1 MENNFILD
9 LIACLQ
15 KGESRKQLNSDIKNI
30 EKTLNML
37 RLTGTFAKGETKK
50 ELNAYI
56 KQSSNQLSTIKLKAK
71 IDSKNVKS
79 EVDKA
84 LNSVSFKDIDA
95 LNIDENKTKLKVK
108 KIIADTKAFVEK
120 NPVSLGINIESKK
133 NKLGNDLTAYLNR
146 NTKINESSVLLKEAD
161 KVRDLI
167 SAVNDK
173 KSLREATDAFQLY
186 RSEVNATGYA
196 TKSTA
201 ERIKSMFGHITKL
214 GSLFSVTSLAVNNFT
229 KSLETL
235 KEIDDI
241 LTEISKT
248 SDLTAQ
254 QLEKLGNTSFK
265 AASKYGKT
273 ASDYLTDIQEMS
285 RSGFYGEK
293 GTAMAEQSLLAQA
306 AGDMGADVANNYI
319 LATNAAYKLNGE
331 AEKINAV
338 LDGQNSITNRNSV
351 AMADMATAMSKA
363 GTVASSYRVSVEDL
377 SAMIGTM
384 EAVTKAEG
392 GEVGNAIKAILINL
406 QNVTSDKIV
415 DTLDAANASM
425 TEFVNGTEKLRDP
438 ISILRDLADTFN
450 KLDEDDALRAEILT
464 NIGGKHQA
472 AKLAALLQNMGLY
485 DKMIVDYSQG
495 AGSALEEAMKSAN
508 NWSGKLNQLQNSWD
522 SLVSSITNKNAVMG
536 GISFFDKMIQGA
548 EKAIDIF
555 GEIPVLLTTINTAM
569 TAMQKDYG
577 ITKVWD
583 KETKKIDIEG
593 SVFGIDISKIK
604 DLKKH
609 YGEVRESIQLW
620 NDAMLNGENDLDS
633 FSSSIVQNNASLKEY
648 LKTTSKD
655 APASLKGYR
664 DYLQSTGQATED
676 LRLKTI
682 LLNTALTFLGTIA
695 VQAIITGIA
704 NAFDKFNET
713 VEESQE
719 IVGGINSKI
728 SDLKSQI
735 EELNSLEYKSDF
747 DNQKISQLEKELE
760 LQQEILKVEQKRL
773 YQNQIGTKFSDYFDE
788 DSLIT
793 KQTAQYDRYNKEGFK
808 YLSVRFEADK
818 SSLAEVE
825 SEINSLQDKLDNGSL
840 TGHGR
845 FEIEG
850 KLEKLTEKRN
860 GLLKEQQSIEEQL
873 IINSGEYLKNWQT
886 AQEAVDS
893 GLLTDS
899 DLDKAKSMAE
909 YWYQLYKTSSD
920 MVTNIQKMGGRYDNT
935 NDLLEEKFKGISRD
949 DLASLSDDDKRIA
962 LSFDPDNIIGFE
974 ELQEKIAET
983 KGEIEG
989 LNDTPITF
997 TIADHEEAIDNIQST
1012 ISILRSALDS
1022 FNQGTLDE
1030 SAVLDLMQQFPELIP
1045 YIDLAADGFGNLSEG
1060 LSTLIAQ
1067 QPESL
1072 IQSLQTLKS
1081 SLNTDEE
1088 RAQVDALINSLQALS
1103 SYGDTGME
1111 AYATS
1116 IGSTWSDT
1124 ANVIQ
1129 SVTDQFENLAK
1140 VQEAVADGLTIS
1152 TSAAAEL
1159 AQMYPE
1165 ILTNAVYAGNGQ
1177 IQLNEE
1183 VVKSILAGD
1192 QSIIN
1197 AQITK
1202 LEADKAELEARKET
1216 AIAELEIANQV
1227 GTAKGQI
1234 SLETAR
1240 NKIDLL
1246 NQELEAEI
1254 SKNNQVG
1261 QSYAQTAEGMA
1272 LNTQQLGDYEADV
1285 ADNMATNMN
1294 SASASMADGMAINS
1308 EASQHSLGGIMMK
1321 AADAALAV
1329 ANIATGKT
1337 VGNPN
1342 AIYSG
1347 KGGTNKGG
1355 INKVTSPGKFTA
1367 NVSDFVK
1374 GDLSLKD
1381 FQSQLEVDIKGY
1393 EQAISNIDSQIEVL
1407 KNLQATFNETANS
1420 ANGGIGGH
1428 NYADKIKDLE
1438 KEKDKIN
1445 SALDDAKGKG
1455 SKSAKETKDEYEEL
1469 FDFFERRV
1477 KVLDNAL
1484 ALLKTNL
1491 NNVVGSE
1498 AKNKL
1503 IDAELG
1509 VTEEKFKNY
1518 SDALN
1523 MYTQKA
1529 NEALSKL
1536 PSDIASKIKDG
1547 AVDLTTF
1554 VGEGNKDV
1562 VEAIKDYEQWADKVA
1577 DCKQELAELRTAIR
1591 QLELEKFN
1599 NIMEEFSNQFDL
1611 REDGKNLVSKQI
1623 DLLKEAGNLIGE
1635 SFFTTQIDQSKK
1647 QLALLEE
1654 EKAKLVGQMES
1665 AIGSGRVQ
1673 KGTDEWLSM
1682 VNTLSDVEGNI
1693 LDCKKAIEEF
1703 DNELLQLHWDVFD
1716 RIQGQLKDLDS
1727 ELSNLRGLFDGFK
1740 VADGDAGWSKEGIAQ
1755 LGLLTQQYE
1764 LAQYQVQQYNDAIA
1778 DLEDA
1783 YTLGQYSATEYVD
1796 KLSELSKEQWDAVSS
1811 SEAAKDAII
1820 DLNETRIN
1828 EAIDAIEKEISA
1840 YKELID
1846 AQIDA
1851 LKAAKDLHDY
1861 QQQIAE
1867 KTKSITDLERQI
1879 AAMQNDDTAA
1889 AVAKRKQL
1897 EEQLAEARKDL
1908 ENAQYDHSIEAQEEA
1923 LNKQYEDYEKARNA
1937 EIEALK
1943 ASLEEREALI
1953 AESFETVKANADIVG
1968 QEIASIAAQHGITVS
1983 NVIITSWQNGEHAIA
1998 SYGNVLSAGTSAF
2011 IGNIMGVENEVYV
2024 LQAKANET
2032 ADTLS
2037 YMFATRADNLVNE
2050 LASSYYSEEN
2060 LNYMTQAL
2068 HDSLINTL
2076 EGGYNIS
2083 SIQSALDG
2091 IASGLN
2097 GVASAANNATSA
2109 IAAMGAA
2116 QQDYNNT
2123 VASGYGD
2130 KVPTGLGAITAGT
2143 GALKLDKKKKPS
2155 GNSSSASSKSFTQY
2169 VNRYADGGI
2178 VKKNKNNPFNPIAE
2192 AMGEDTMVAVK
2203 EGEVILNEKQK
2214 ESLKKAAITSGG
2226 KVEGGWITFGDFRN
2240 IPYDVENPIRDAMYG
2255 KSGQTQSFKQSPELL
2270 TRQPEIDKKS
2280 INRDNNVNVH
2290 YDSLVT
2296 VNGDVNDTNHFLKGM
2311 QKVAKDAIEK
2321 SWHDFEMT
2329 RKYGIY

>member
-56 KQSSNQLSTIKLKAK
+56 RQSSNQLSTIKLKAK
-71 IDSKNVKS
+71 IDSKNLKS
-79 EVDKA
+79 DVDKA
-84 LNSVSFKDIDA
+84 LNSVSFKDIDG

-108 KIIADTKAFVEK
+108 KIVADTKAFVEK
-120 NPVSLGINIESKK
+120 KPVSLGINIESKK

-167 SAVNDK
+167 SAINDK

-186 RSEVNATGYA
+186 KSEVSATGFA

-201 ERIKSMFGHITKL
+201 DRIKSMFGHITKL

-229 KSLETL
+229 KSLGTL

-273 ASDYLTDIQEMS
+273 ASDYLTGIQEMS

-293 GTAMAEQSLLAQA
+293 GTAMAEQSLLAQS
-306 AGDMGADVANNYI
+306 AGDMTADLANNYI

-331 AEKINAV
+331 ADKINTV

-351 AMADMATAMSKA
+351 AMKDMAAAMSKA

-377 SAMIGTM
+377 SAMIGTI
-384 EAVTKAEG
+384 ESVTKAEG

-406 QNVTSDKIV
+406 QNVASAKIT

-425 TEFVNGTEKLRDP
+425 TEFVNGTEKLRNP
-438 ISILRDLADTFN
+438 IDILRDLAETFN

-464 NIGGKHQA
+464 NIGGKHQS
-472 AKLAALLQNMGLY
+472 AKLAALLQNMEMF
-485 DKMIVDYSQG
+485 DKMLVDYSEG
-495 AGSALEEAMKSAN
+495 SGSAMEEAMKSAN

-522 SLVSSITNKNAVMG
+522 SLVNSIVSKDTVLNG
-536 GISFFDKMIQGA
+536 LTFGDKLIQGI
-548 EKAIDIF
+548 ESLINTL
-555 GEIPVLLTTINTAM
+555 GEIPVIITTVSTAM
-569 TAMQKDYG
+569 TALNKDFG
-577 ITKVWD
+577 ITQIINP
-583 KETKKIDIEG
+583 ETKKLDLEGNLGIIDFTAIKKQKTHFEEASKAISGWNSKLLQGQTDIEKFEE
-593 SVFGIDISKIK
+593 SV
-604 DLKKH
+604 
-609 YGEVRESIQLW
+609 
-620 NDAMLNGENDLDS
+620 
-633 FSSSIVQNNASLKEY
+633 VQNNASLKEY
-648 LKTTSKD
+648 LSTCSKD
-655 APASLKGYR
+655 APASLQGYK
-664 DYLQSTGQATED
+664 DFLQSTGQATED

-735 EELNSLEYKSDF
+735 EELNSLEYKSGF

-997 TIADHEEAIDNIQST
+997 TIADHEESIDNIQSS
-1012 ISILRSALDS
+1012 ISTLRSALDS

-1030 SAVLDLMQQFPELIP
+1030 SAVIDLMQQFPALIP

-1140 VQEAVADGLTIS
+1140 VQEAVADGLTMS
-1152 TSAAAEL
+1152 TTAAAEL

-1272 LNTQQLGDYEADV
+1272 LNAQQLVDYVANV

-1294 SASASMADGMAINS
+1294 SASASMADGMAVNS

-1469 FDFFERRV
+1469 FDFFDRRV

-1740 VADGDAGWSKEGIAQ
+1740 VADGDAGWSKEGLAQ

-1983 NVIITSWQNGEHAIA
+1983 NAIITSWQNGEHAIA

-2178 VKKNKNNPFNPIAE
+2178 VKKNKKNPFNPIAE

-2203 EGEVILNEKQK
+2203 EGEVILNEKQQ
-2214 ESLKKAAITSGG
+2214 ESLKKAALASGG

-2240 IPYDVENPIRDAMYG
+2240 IPYDVDNPIRDAMYG
-2255 KSGQTQSFKQSPELL
+2255 KSGQTQDFKQSPELL
-2270 TRQPEIDKKS
+2270 TRQPEIDQKGAG
-2280 INRDNNVNVH
+2280 RDNNVNVH

-2311 QKVAKDAIEK
+2311 QKVAQEAIEK

>member
-1 MENNFILD
+1 M
-9 LIACLQ
+9 
-15 KGESRKQLNSDIKNI
+15 
-30 EKTLNML
+30 
-37 RLTGTFAKGETKK
+37 
-50 ELNAYI
+50 
-56 KQSSNQLSTIKLKAK
+56 
-71 IDSKNVKS
+71 
-79 EVDKA
+79 
-84 LNSVSFKDIDA
+84 
-95 LNIDENKTKLKVK
+95 
-108 KIIADTKAFVEK
+108 
-120 NPVSLGINIESKK
+120 
-133 NKLGNDLTAYLNR
+133 
-146 NTKINESSVLLKEAD
+146 
-161 KVRDLI
+161 
-167 SAVNDK
+167 
-173 KSLREATDAFQLY
+173 
-186 RSEVNATGYA
+186 
-196 TKSTA
+196 
-201 ERIKSMFGHITKL
+201 
-214 GSLFSVTSLAVNNFT
+214 
-229 KSLETL
+229 
-235 KEIDDI
+235 
-241 LTEISKT
+241 
-248 SDLTAQ
+248 
-254 QLEKLGNTSFK
+254 
-265 AASKYGKT
+265 
-273 ASDYLTDIQEMS
+273 
-285 RSGFYGEK
+285 
-293 GTAMAEQSLLAQA
+293 
-306 AGDMGADVANNYI
+306 
-319 LATNAAYKLNGE
+319 
-331 AEKINAV
+331 
-338 LDGQNSITNRNSV
+338 
-351 AMADMATAMSKA
+351 
-363 GTVASSYRVSVEDL
+363 
-377 SAMIGTM
+377 
-384 EAVTKAEG
+384 
-392 GEVGNAIKAILINL
+392 
-406 QNVTSDKIV
+406 
-415 DTLDAANASM
+415 
-425 TEFVNGTEKLRDP
+425 
-438 ISILRDLADTFN
+438 
-450 KLDEDDALRAEILT
+450 
-464 NIGGKHQA
+464 
-472 AKLAALLQNMGLY
+472 
-485 DKMIVDYSQG
+485 
-495 AGSALEEAMKSAN
+495 
-508 NWSGKLNQLQNSWD
+508 
-522 SLVSSITNKNAVMG
+522 
-536 GISFFDKMIQGA
+536 
-548 EKAIDIF
+548 
-555 GEIPVLLTTINTAM
+555 
-569 TAMQKDYG
+569 
-577 ITKVWD
+577 
-583 KETKKIDIEG
+583 
-593 SVFGIDISKIK
+593 
-604 DLKKH
+604 
-609 YGEVRESIQLW
+609 
-620 NDAMLNGENDLDS
+620 
-633 FSSSIVQNNASLKEY
+633 
-648 LKTTSKD
+648 
-655 APASLKGYR
+655 
-664 DYLQSTGQATED
+664 
-676 LRLKTI
+676 
-682 LLNTALTFLGTIA
+682 
-695 VQAIITGIA
+695 
-704 NAFDKFNET
+704 
-713 VEESQE
+713 
-719 IVGGINSKI
+719 
-728 SDLKSQI
+728 
-735 EELNSLEYKSDF
+735 
-747 DNQKISQLEKELE
+747 
-760 LQQEILKVEQKRL
+760 
-773 YQNQIGTKFSDYFDE
+773 
-788 DSLIT
+788 
-793 KQTAQYDRYNKEGFK
+793 
-808 YLSVRFEADK
+808 
-818 SSLAEVE
+818 
-825 SEINSLQDKLDNGSL
+825 

-997 TIADHEEAIDNIQST
+997 TIADHEESIDNIQSS
-1012 ISILRSALDS
+1012 ISTLRSALDS

-1030 SAVLDLMQQFPELIP
+1030 SAVIDLMQQFPALIP

-1140 VQEAVADGLTIS
+1140 VQEAVADGLTMS
-1152 TSAAAEL
+1152 TTAAAEL

-1285 ADNMATNMN
+1285 ANNMATNMN
-1294 SASASMADGMAINS
+1294 SASASMADGMAVNS

-1374 GDLSLKD
+1374 GDLGLKD

-1469 FDFFERRV
+1469 FDFFDRRV

-1577 DCKQELAELRTAIR
+1577 DYKQELAELRTAIR

-1611 REDGKNLVSKQI
+1611 REDSKNLVSKQI

-1654 EKAKLVGQMES
+1654 EKAKLVGQMSS
-1665 AIGSGRVQ
+1665 AVSSGRV
-1673 KGTDEWLSM
+1673 D
-1682 VNTLSDVEGNI
+1682 
-1693 LDCKKAIEEF
+1693 
-1703 DNELLQLHWDVFD
+1703 
-1716 RIQGQLKDLDS
+1716 
-1727 ELSNLRGLFDGFK
+1727 
-1740 VADGDAGWSKEGIAQ
+1740 
-1755 LGLLTQQYE
+1755 
-1764 LAQYQVQQYNDAIA
+1764 
-1778 DLEDA
+1778 
-1783 YTLGQYSATEYVD
+1783 
-1796 KLSELSKEQWDAVSS
+1796 
-1811 SEAAKDAII
+1811 
-1820 DLNETRIN
+1820 
-1828 EAIDAIEKEISA
+1828 
-1840 YKELID
+1840 
-1846 AQIDA
+1846 
-1851 LKAAKDLHDY
+1851 
-1861 QQQIAE
+1861 
-1867 KTKSITDLERQI
+1867 
-1879 AAMQNDDTAA
+1879 
-1889 AVAKRKQL
+1889 
-1897 EEQLAEARKDL
+1897 
-1908 ENAQYDHSIEAQEEA
+1908 
-1923 LNKQYEDYEKARNA
+1923 
-1937 EIEALK
+1937 
-1943 ASLEEREALI
+1943 
-1953 AESFETVKANADIVG
+1953 
-1968 QEIASIAAQHGITVS
+1968 
-1983 NVIITSWQNGEHAIA
+1983 
-1998 SYGNVLSAGTSAF
+1998 
-2011 IGNIMGVENEVYV
+2011 
-2024 LQAKANET
+2024 
-2032 ADTLS
+2032 
-2037 YMFATRADNLVNE
+2037 
-2050 LASSYYSEEN
+2050 
-2060 LNYMTQAL
+2060 
-2068 HDSLINTL
+2068 
-2076 EGGYNIS
+2076 
-2083 SIQSALDG
+2083 
-2091 IASGLN
+2091 
-2097 GVASAANNATSA
+2097 
-2109 IAAMGAA
+2109 
-2116 QQDYNNT
+2116 
-2123 VASGYGD
+2123 
-2130 KVPTGLGAITAGT
+2130 
-2143 GALKLDKKKKPS
+2143 
-2155 GNSSSASSKSFTQY
+2155 
-2169 VNRYADGGI
+2169 
-2178 VKKNKNNPFNPIAE
+2178 
-2192 AMGEDTMVAVK
+2192 
-2203 EGEVILNEKQK
+2203 
-2214 ESLKKAAITSGG
+2214 
-2226 KVEGGWITFGDFRN
+2226 
-2240 IPYDVENPIRDAMYG
+2240 
-2255 KSGQTQSFKQSPELL
+2255 
-2270 TRQPEIDKKS
+2270 
-2280 INRDNNVNVH
+2280 
-2290 YDSLVT
+2290 
-2296 VNGDVNDTNHFLKGM
+2296 
-2311 QKVAKDAIEK
+2311 
-2321 SWHDFEMT
+2321 
-2329 RKYGIY
+2329 

>member
-273 ASDYLTDIQEMS
+273 ASDYLTGIQEMS

-472 AKLAALLQNMGLY
+472 AKLAALLQNMEMF
-485 DKMIVDYSQG
+485 DKMLVDYSEG
-495 AGSALEEAMKSAN
+495 SGSALEEAMKSAN

-555 GEIPVLLTTINTAM
+555 GEIPILLTTINTAM

-593 SVFGIDISKIK
+593 SIFGIDISKIK

-609 YGEVRESIQLW
+609 YGEAGEAITIW
-620 NDAMLNGENDLDS
+620 NNKLKSGKADIEEFNYS
-633 FSSSIVQNNASLKEY
+633 VVQNNASLKEY

-997 TIADHEEAIDNIQST
+997 TIADHEEAIDNIQSS
-1012 ISILRSALDS
+1012 ISTLRSALDS

-1030 SAVLDLMQQFPELIP
+1030 SAVIDLMQQFPALIP

-1081 SLNTDEE
+1081 SLNTGEE

-1140 VQEAVADGLTIS
+1140 VQEAVADGLTMS
-1152 TSAAAEL
+1152 TTAAAEL

-1716 RIQGQLKDLDS
+1716 RIQGQFKDLDS

-1740 VADGDAGWSKEGIAQ
+1740 VTDGDAGWSKEGLAQ

-2240 IPYDVENPIRDAMYG
+2240 TPYDVENPIRDAMYG

>member
-71 IDSKNVKS
+71 IDSKNLKS
-79 EVDKA
+79 DVDKA
-84 LNSVSFKDIDA
+84 LNSVSFKDIDG

-108 KIIADTKAFVEK
+108 KIVADTKAFVEK

-167 SAVNDK
+167 SAINDK

-186 RSEVNATGYA
+186 KSEVSATGFA

-201 ERIKSMFGHITKL
+201 DRIKSMFGHITKL

-229 KSLETL
+229 KSLGTL

-273 ASDYLTDIQEMS
+273 ASDYLTGIQEMS

-306 AGDMGADVANNYI
+306 AGDMSADVANNYI

-522 SLVSSITNKNAVMG
+522 SLVNSIVSKDTILNG
-536 GISFFDKMIQGA
+536 LTFGDKLIQGA
-548 EKAIDIF
+548 ESLVNTV
-555 GEIPVLLTTINTAM
+555 GEIPVIMTTLTTAM
-569 TAMQKDYG
+569 TAFNKDFG
-577 ITKVWD
+577 ITQIINP
-583 KETKKIDIEG
+583 ETKKLDLEGNLGIIDFSAIKKQKVHFEEAEDAIGKWNGRLKVGKANIEKFEE
-593 SVFGIDISKIK
+593 SV
-604 DLKKH
+604 
-609 YGEVRESIQLW
+609 
-620 NDAMLNGENDLDS
+620 
-633 FSSSIVQNNASLKEY
+633 VQSNASLKAY
-648 LKTTSKD
+648 LQTTSKD
-655 APASLKGYR
+655 APASLAGYKN
-664 DYLQSTGQATED
+664 YLQSTGQATED

-793 KQTAQYDRYNKEGFK
+793 KQTAQYDRYNKERFK

-1012 ISILRSALDS
+1012 ISTLRSALDS

-1030 SAVLDLMQQFPELIP
+1030 SAVIDLMQQFPALIP

-1088 RAQVDALINSLQALS
+1088 RAQVDALINSLQSLS

-1116 IGSTWSDT
+1116 ISSTWSDT

-1140 VQEAVADGLTIS
+1140 VQEAVADGLTMS
-1152 TSAAAEL
+1152 TTAAAEL

-1197 AQITK
+1197 AQIAK

-1469 FDFFERRV
+1469 FDFFDRRV

-1491 NNVVGSE
+1491 DNVTGSF
-1498 AKNKL
+1498 AKNRL

-1783 YTLGQYSATEYVD
+1783 YALGQYSATEYVD

-1983 NVIITSWQNGEHAIA
+1983 NAIITSWQNGEHAIA

-2203 EGEVILNEKQK
+2203 EGEVVFNEKQQ
-2214 ESLKKAAITSGG
+2214 ESLKKAALASGG

-2255 KSGQTQSFKQSPELL
+2255 KSRQTQNFKQSPELL